1 MNLVKIAVCF
11 LNQWQ
16 TRQAA
21 RWMKGRHAEV
31 VGGRRRRSRHAGNA
45 QTSGSRQNGR
55 RLWREGFW
63 LVGALGGGGARARP
77 PVFPRTMPNGA
88 FVKVSSFTAD
98 AARAPRV
105 SDYRSLVRFAPI
117 EGRQKAAELLSHS
130 LCTEDTFISI
140 HSSIT
145 GEIYYNWS
153 IHFTTTYLV
162 LT

>member
-117 EGRQKAAELLSHS
+117 EGRQKAADSYLTRFAPKIHS
-130 LCTEDTFISI
+130 LASTLQLQVKFIIIEVYTSRLPI
-140 HSSIT
+140 
-145 GEIYYNWS
+145 
-153 IHFTTTYLV
+153 
-162 LT
+162 